1 MHGVVFKITYP
12 NGKIYVGKDETN
24 SITYFGSANADL
36 VALDFTQEQRRT
48 FSVTREILWES
59 MDTSRSEINAV
70 EVSFITQLC
79 SNDPEVGYNRWPRLQ
94 RGIENGLA
102 SQ

>member
-24 SITYFGSANADL
+24 CITYFGSANAEL
-36 VALDFTQEQRRT
+36 VASDFTQEQRRS

-59 MDTSRSEINAV
+59 MDTSRAEINAV
-70 EVSFITQLC
+70 EFSFIAELC
-79 SNDPEVGYNRWPRLQ
+79 SNDPDIGYNRWPRL
-94 RGIENGLA
+94 RPAVENGRA
-102 SQ
+102 S